1 MGPIV
6 ARLSANGLKKS
17 PDSAESRPETGW
29 IQPSP
34 DVRRLHSVST
44 FGWEGPINVSQSHVM
59 EIDS

>member
-6 ARLSANGLKKS
+6 GRLSANGLKKS

-34 DVRRLHSVST
+34 DARRLHSVST
-44 FGWEGPINVSQSHVM
+44 FGWEGPINVGL
-59 EIDS
+59 